1 MESKKLSLYN
11 IIKIKERQNNM
22 NSKRKHSKFKR
33 LVITTG
39 ALLLLAGSPIV
50 PHNGLGEYMNTMT
63 GTITAQAAEL
73 PYSANWETQADG
85 SWKYKLSSG
94 GYASGW
100 IQDEVDHNWYY
111 MDSTNTMLSGLVK
124 SNNNHYYYLSEDHDG
139 HFGRMLTN
147 GMTYK
152 GITIQ
157 ADTSGDYVG
166 ALSQTTLAQLRS
178 LGLTV
183 ESARDVSGSQHVS
196 DGQVVTTPQPS
207 TPSTSQSGGSDN
219 NTESSSWSQEE
230 RSRHIEVGDP
240 GNMGTVKW
248 Q

>member
-1 MESKKLSLYN
+1 MRSKQF
-11 IIKIKERQNNM
+11 I
-22 NSKRKHSKFKR
+22 
-33 LVITTG
+33 ITTG
-39 ALLLLAGSPIV
+39 ALLLLAVSSPIV
-50 PHNGLGEYMNTMT
+50 PHNISIGA
-63 GTITAQAAEL
+63 ITAQAAEL

-124 SNNNHYYYLSEDHDG
+124 SNNNHYYYLSEEHDG

-147 GMTYK
+147 GSVYK

-196 DGQVVTTPQPS
+196 DGQVVSTPQQT
-207 TPSTSQSGGSDN
+207 TPSTNIDSDGNKTHSSQVDDWSSKVDWSQFDGGGSWDGPDI
-219 NTESSSWSQEE
+219 
-230 RSRHIEVGDP
+230 HF
-240 GNMGTVKW
+240 
-248 Q
+248 

>member
-1 MESKKLSLYN
+1 MNYKK
-11 IIKIKERQNNM
+11 
-22 NSKRKHSKFKR
+22 KHSKFKR

-50 PHNGLGEYMNTMT
+50 QNNSLGEYMNTMT
-63 GTITAQAAEL
+63 GTITAQAAETL
-73 PYSANWETQADG
+73 PYSSHWETQSDG
-85 SWKYKLSSG
+85 SWKYKLTSG

-111 MDSTNTMLSGLVK
+111 MDASNTMLSGLVK
-124 SNNNHYYYLSEDHDG
+124 SNNNHYYYLSEEHDG

-157 ADTSGDYVG
+157 AETSGDYVG

-183 ESARDVSGSQHVS
+183 ENAPDVSGSGHTTN
-196 DGQVVTTPQPS
+196 GQTTPAGGNTNQGGG
-207 TPSTSQSGGSDN
+207 STSNQTSN
-219 NTESSSWSQEE
+219 NTSSDDYWSDWNTGMYDGEM
-230 RSRHIEVGDP
+230 EVNKDVDAG
-240 GNMGTVKW
+240 GYTKW
-248 Q
+248 N

>member
-1 MESKKLSLYN
+1 
-11 IIKIKERQNNM
+11 M
-22 NSKRKHSKFKR
+22 NSKKVNKFKR

-39 ALLLLAGSPIV
+39 ALLLLAGAPIV
-50 PHNGLGEYMNTMT
+50 QANPLGQYLNSMT

-94 GYASGW
+94 GYAVGW

-124 SNNNHYYYLSEDHDG
+124 SNNNHYYYLSEEHDG

-157 ADTSGDYVG
+157 AETSGDYVG
-166 ALSQTTLAQLRS
+166 ALSQTTLSQLRS

-196 DGQVVTTPQPS
+196 DGQVVTTP
-207 TPSTSQSGGSDN
+207 TPSKSTNIDSDGNKTGSDLFIDEGIGGS
-219 NTESSSWSQEE
+219 TGAQGEL
-230 RSRHIEVGDP
+230 HH
-240 GNMGTVKW
+240 
-248 Q
+248 

>member
-1 MESKKLSLYN
+1 
-11 IIKIKERQNNM
+11 M
-22 NSKRKHSKFKR
+22 NQRKHNKIKR

-39 ALLLLAGSPIV
+39 ALLLLAGAPIV
-50 PHNGLGEYMNTMT
+50 QNNPMGTYLNSMT
-63 GTITAQAAEL
+63 GAITAQAAEL

-147 GMTYK
+147 GSVYK

-157 ADTSGDYVG
+157 ADTSEAYRG

-196 DGQVVTTPQPS
+196 DGQVVSTPQQT
-207 TPSTSQSGGSDN
+207 TPSTNTDSDGNKTHSSIIDDWFGDMDMSGVGGSDGHGPN
-219 NTESSSWSQEE
+219 ISF
-230 RSRHIEVGDP
+230 
-240 GNMGTVKW
+240 
-248 Q
+248 

>member
-1 MESKKLSLYN
+1 MRGKQF
-11 IIKIKERQNNM
+11 I
-22 NSKRKHSKFKR
+22 
-33 LVITTG
+33 ITTG
-39 ALLLLAGSPIV
+39 ALLLLISSPIV
-50 PHNGLGEYMNTMT
+50 PHNISIGA
-63 GTITAQAAEL
+63 ITAQAAEL

-157 ADTSGDYVG
+157 ADTSDTYRG

-196 DGQVVTTPQPS
+196 DGQVVSTPQQTTPSKDQKWS
-207 TPSTSQSGGSDN
+207 SQVDDWFGDMDMSQVGGGSWDGPDI
-219 NTESSSWSQEE
+219 
-230 RSRHIEVGDP
+230 HF
-240 GNMGTVKW
+240 
-248 Q
+248 

>member
-1 MESKKLSLYN
+1 MNYKKKHN
-11 IIKIKERQNNM
+11 KI
-22 NSKRKHSKFKR
+22 KR

-39 ALLLLAGSPIV
+39 ALLLLAGSRIV
-50 PHNGLGEYMNTMT
+50 QNNSLGEYMNTMT

-111 MDSTNTMLSGLVK
+111 MDSSNTMLSGLVK
-124 SNNNHYYYLSEDHDG
+124 SNDNQYYLLSQEHDG

-147 GMTYK
+147 GSVYK

-157 ADTSGDYVG
+157 ADTSEAYRG

-196 DGQVVTTPQPS
+196 DGQVVSTPQPS
-207 TPSTSQSGGSDN
+207 TPSTSQSGGSIKVT
-219 NTESSSWSQEE
+219 NTDQEIFDDDGDGYLTGHE
-230 RSRHIEVGDP
+230 YEIYKRMEGIEQDGINDGVHIS
-240 GNMGTVKW
+240 
-248 Q
+248 

>member
-1 MESKKLSLYN
+1 
-11 IIKIKERQNNM
+11 M
-22 NSKRKHSKFKR
+22 NQRKHNKIKR

-39 ALLLLAGSPIV
+39 ALLLLAGAPIV
-50 PHNGLGEYMNTMT
+50 QNNSLGEYMNSMT

-124 SNNNHYYYLSEDHDG
+124 SNDNQYYLLSQEHDG

-157 ADTSGDYVG
+157 ADTSEAYRG

-196 DGQVVTTPQPS
+196 DGQVVSTPQPA
-207 TPSTSQSGGSDN
+207 TPSTNTDSDGNKTHSSQVDEWSSKVDWSQFNGGGSWDGPDI
-219 NTESSSWSQEE
+219 
-230 RSRHIEVGDP
+230 HF
-240 GNMGTVKW
+240 
-248 Q
+248 

>member
-1 MESKKLSLYN
+1 
-11 IIKIKERQNNM
+11 M
-22 NSKRKHSKFKR
+22 NSKKKHSKFKR

-39 ALLLLAGSPIV
+39 ALLLLAGAPIV
-50 PHNGLGEYMNTMT
+50 QANPLGQYMNTMT

-73 PYSANWETQADG
+73 PYSSNWETQADG

-111 MDSTNTMLSGLVK
+111 IDSTNTMLSGLVK
-124 SNNNHYYYLSEDHDG
+124 SNDNYYYLLSQEHDG

-147 GMTYK
+147 GSVYK

-157 ADTSGDYVG
+157 ADTSEAYRG

-196 DGQVVTTPQPS
+196 DGQVVSTPTPQP
-207 TPSTSQSGGSDN
+207 TKDISQMTNDELAALINQGTGYSGKMGSG
-219 NTESSSWSQEE
+219 TGE
-230 RSRHIEVGDP
+230 RIDLQH
-240 GNMGTVKW
+240 
-248 Q
+248 

>member
-1 MESKKLSLYN
+1 
-11 IIKIKERQNNM
+11 M
-22 NSKRKHSKFKR
+22 NQRKHNKIKR

-50 PHNGLGEYMNTMT
+50 PHNSLGEYMNTMT

-124 SNNNHYYYLSEDHDG
+124 SNDNRYYLLSQEHDG

-147 GMTYK
+147 GSVYK

-157 ADTSGDYVG
+157 AETSGDYVG

-196 DGQVVTTPQPS
+196 DGQVVSTPTPQPS
-207 TPSTSQSGGSDN
+207 TPSTNTDSDGNKTHSSIIDDWFGDMDMSGVGGSDGHGPN
-219 NTESSSWSQEE
+219 ISF
-230 RSRHIEVGDP
+230 
-240 GNMGTVKW
+240 
-248 Q
+248 

>member
-1 MESKKLSLYN
+1 MNYKKKHN
-11 IIKIKERQNNM
+11 KI
-22 NSKRKHSKFKR
+22 KR

-50 PHNGLGEYMNTMT
+50 QNNSLGEYMNTMT

-111 MDSTNTMLSGLVK
+111 MDSSNTMLSGLVK
-124 SNNNHYYYLSEDHDG
+124 SNDNRYYLLSQEHDG

-147 GMTYK
+147 GSVYK

-157 ADTSGDYVG
+157 ADTSEAYRG
-166 ALSQTTLAQLRS
+166 ALSQTTLSQLRS

-196 DGQVVTTPQPS
+196 DGQVVSTPQPS
-207 TPSTSQSGGSDN
+207 TPSTNVDSDGNKTHSSQVDDWFGDMDWSGAGGHS
-219 NTESSSWSQEE
+219 TGGGPQ
-230 RSRHIEVGDP
+230 IGF
-240 GNMGTVKW
+240 
-248 Q
+248 

>member
-1 MESKKLSLYN
+1 MNYKKKHN
-11 IIKIKERQNNM
+11 KI
-22 NSKRKHSKFKR
+22 KR

-50 PHNGLGEYMNTMT
+50 QNNPMGTYLNSMT
-63 GTITAQAAEL
+63 GAITAQAAEL

-85 SWKYKLSSG
+85 SWKYKLTSG

-124 SNNNHYYYLSEDHDG
+124 SNDNQYYLLSQEHDG

-157 ADTSGDYVG
+157 AETSGDYVG
-166 ALSQTTLAQLRS
+166 ALSQTTLSQLRS

-196 DGQVVTTPQPS
+196 DGQVVSTPQPAI
-207 TPSTSQSGGSDN
+207 DKKW
-219 NTESSSWSQEE
+219 SSEVDEWSSKADWSQCDGGGF
-230 RSRHIEVGDP
+230 GDP
-240 GNMGTVKW
+240 SGSIHF
-248 Q
+248 

>member
-1 MESKKLSLYN
+1 MRSKQF
-11 IIKIKERQNNM
+11 I
-22 NSKRKHSKFKR
+22 
-33 LVITTG
+33 ITTG
-39 ALLLLAGSPIV
+39 ALLLLAVSSPIV
-50 PHNGLGEYMNTMT
+50 PHNISIGA
-63 GTITAQAAEL
+63 ITAQAAEL

-124 SNNNHYYYLSEDHDG
+124 SNDNQYYLLSQEHDG

-147 GMTYK
+147 GSVYK

-157 ADTSGDYVG
+157 ADTSEAYRG

-196 DGQVVTTPQPS
+196 DGQVVTTPQQT
-207 TPSTSQSGGSDN
+207 TPSTNIDSNGNKTHSSIIDDWFGDMDMSGVGGSDGHGPN
-219 NTESSSWSQEE
+219 ISF
-230 RSRHIEVGDP
+230 
-240 GNMGTVKW
+240 
-248 Q
+248 